1 MEPTQEPVTLAE
13 AKKHLRLEL
22 DENDED
28 DLIAGLISV
37 AREYAEG
44 RQWKKLA
51 VRDFEL
57 KAAADRTFQ
66 LPPPCQEILSVS
78 VTDKDGHPVELAG
91 TDYYLYSDNY
101 KASLVLS
108 SAYKYPSL
116 LPDNRLPVRI
126 EFTAGL
132 LPSDVPKKTKH
143 AILLLVGH
151 WYENREAATEKKRE
165 KPPFTVDALLDMD
178 RTWY

>member
-1 MEPTQEPVTLAE
+1 MTLAE
-13 AKKHLRLEL
+13 AKRHLRLEP
-22 DENDED
+22 DETDED
-28 DLIAGLISV
+28 DLIASLISV

-66 LPPPCQEILSVS
+66 LPPPCQEILSVV
-78 VTDKDGHPVELAG
+78 VTDKDGQAIEIPG

-116 LPDNRLPVRI
+116 LPDNRFPVQI
-126 EFTAGL
+126 EFTCGL
-132 LPSDVPKKTKH
+132 PTADVPKKTKH

-151 WYENREAATEKKRE
+151 WYENREASTEKKRE
-165 KPPFTVDALLDMD
+165 KPPFAVDALLDMD